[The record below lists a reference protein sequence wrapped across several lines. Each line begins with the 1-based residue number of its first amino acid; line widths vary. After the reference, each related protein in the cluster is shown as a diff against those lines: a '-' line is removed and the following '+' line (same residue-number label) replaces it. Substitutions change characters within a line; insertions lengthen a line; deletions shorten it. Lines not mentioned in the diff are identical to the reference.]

1 MQNLKVDIVVMGS
14 GGAGLT
20 AAVTA
25 LDYGASVA
33 CFEKRPFQ
41 GGSVSNCPIINMA
54 VKNDPKYQAKA
65 FSSIFNFTNYA
76 GDPGVIK
83 AWINNSWRFLPF
95 MDKIGAKYALVHEV
109 PYEEIGNPKDPGGFP
124 PETSVGD
131 SYFLVARGKGHGAAI
146 VTLQSR
152 RYFESPG
159 GQFFVDTPVIDIL
172 TEDGKVSGVIAKH
185 NKTGEEYH
193 VECKA
198 VIVATGG
205 FGNDREMI
213 KKYIGH
219 NYTDNDCSNGGDV
232 LFNFFPTETMTG
244 DGHKLCWKL
253 GGAKGGMGI
262 NGHNLVPGPGIIG
275 NTPWVAFDE
284 TRVMEEQ
291 PYFWV
296 NKNGERF
303 VDESVS
309 NNHMAMGTSIA
320 RQPSKMG
327 YIIYD
332 DDTREYLET
341 HGPDYEYFIFT
352 AEHLNDIKGQFER
365 LERIGNKHAFM
376 TDTLEELADKAGIDK
391 DGLLKNVARY
401 NYYCD
406 QGRDGDFAKDPKF
419 MRPVRKGPFYA
430 LRVFN
435 AGYSTVGGIKVN
447 GRMEVINDDGKLIP
461 GLYSAGDCM
470 VGEVWGNPPTGGV
483 GNYSHALSFGFAA
496 ADSACEY
503 IGIKEEE
510 L

>member
-41 GGSVSNCPIINMA
+41 AGSVSNCAIGVTA
-54 VKNDPKYQAKA
+54 VKNDPRYQAAA
-65 FSSIFNFTNYA
+65 FNSIFNYTNYN

-83 AWINNSWRFLPF
+83 AWINNTWRILPF
-95 MDKIGAKYALVHEV
+95 MDKIGAKYKLRAELPLEKVGKGEA
-109 PYEEIGNPKDPGGFP
+109 GGFP
-124 PETSVGD
+124 PQTRIGD
-131 SYFLVARGKGHGAAI
+131 AYYMIGRGKGHGSAI
-146 VTLQSR
+146 VALQSR
-152 RYFESPG
+152 RYFEAHG
-159 GQFFVDTPVIDIL
+159 GHFFVDTPIVDIF
-172 TEDGKVSGVIAKH
+172 TEDGKVCGVLAKH
-185 NKTGEEYH
+185 NKTGEEYK

-198 VIVATGG
+198 VIVASGG

-219 NYTDNDCSNGGDV
+219 NYTDNNCSNGGDV

-275 NTPWVAFDE
+275 NTPWIAYDE

-303 VDESVS
+303 VDESQS
-309 NNHMAMGTSIA
+309 SNHMAMGTSIA
-320 RQPSKMG
+320 RQPGKMG

-341 HGPDYEYFIFT
+341 HGPDFEYFIFQ
-352 AEHLNDIKGQFER
+352 AEHLHDIKGQFER
-365 LERIGNKHAFM
+365 LAKLGNEHAFM

-391 DGLLKNVARY
+391 EGLLKNVARY

-406 QGRDGDFAKDPKF
+406 QGRDGGFSKNPKF

-447 GRMEVINDDGKLIP
+447 GRMEVINDDGKPIP

-470 VGEVWGNPPTGGV
+470 VGELWGNPPVGGI
-483 GNYSHALSFGFAA
+483 GNYSHALGFGFAA